1 MSGEREPENSTSQ
14 PLNKNHGNQKL
25 KIRFGYKSSILI
37 FLNGQNKSDSFPF
50 VKQRAGASASA
61 AVAAAVAVAVVDD
74 ERVKAKRKQ
83 TGMKDEDGGGLGV
96 PQGEDRLYRT
106 PEGRGLEALRKF
118 SM

>member
-1 MSGEREPENSTSQ
+1 M
-14 PLNKNHGNQKL
+14 
-25 KIRFGYKSSILI
+25 
-37 FLNGQNKSDSFPF
+37 
-50 VKQRAGASASA
+50 
-61 AVAAAVAVAVVDD
+61 AVTVVDE